1 MKFYL
6 CILHAACA
14 KHRDPHSA
22 SKTERREQN
31 QDAIGLER
39 NGAEEEKLFGNDG
52 TERGVRPEG
61 NSPQTMKSRDN
72 FADRLRKI

>member
-6 CILHAACA
+6 CILRAASA
-14 KHRDPHSA
+14 KHQDPNSA

-39 NGAEEEKLFGNDG
+39 NGAEKKLFGNDG
-52 TERGVRPEG
+52 PKE
-61 NSPQTMKSRDN
+61 K
-72 FADRLRKI
+72 

>member
-14 KHRDPHSA
+14 KHRDPDSA

-39 NGAEEEKLFGNDG
+39 NGAEKKLFGND
-52 TERGVRPEG
+52 RV
-61 NSPQTMKSRDN
+61 
-72 FADRLRKI
+72 